1 MERDSEREQPGQTA
15 RNSDG
20 EPPVD
25 KPSGL
30 SKESK
35 KGVLRRT
42 LANFK
47 ADTLGDSAAALTYY
61 AILAIFP
68 AMLALVSILGLVSK
82 DAAKS
87 LVDNIGSLAPGAV
100 QDILSS
106 MVTQL
111 QSSGGKA
118 LTALIVGVVLALW
131 SASGYV
137 AAFMRASNSVYDI
150 GEGRPVW
157 KTLPTRFGITVAVVL
172 VLAVAAVGV
181 VVTGPLAAKVGSILG
196 LSDTFVTVWNIA
208 KWPVIAVLVAL
219 LFALLYWAA
228 PNVKR
233 GFRWVLPGALL
244 AVIIW
249 LVASGLFAVYVANF
263 SSYGKTYGTFAGI
276 IIFLVWLWI
285 SNLALLLGLEFNSE
299 LERGRALE
307 TGHPDDEEP
316 YAEPRDTR
324 KL

>member
-1 MERDSEREQPGQTA
+1 MDDDNHRDPSAATARDSRA
-15 RNSDG
+15 

-25 KPSGL
+25 KPSAL
-30 SKESK
+30 SKPSK
-35 KGVLRRT
+35 KGALRRT
-42 LANFK
+42 VKGFK
-47 ADTLGDSAAALTYY
+47 TDDLSDSAAALTYY

-68 AMLALVSILGLVSK
+68 AMLALVSILGLISK
-82 DAAKS
+82 DAAQS
-87 LVDNIGSLAPGAV
+87 LVDNIGGLAPGTV

-118 LTALIVGVVLALW
+118 LIALIVGVALALW

-137 AAFMRASNSVYDI
+137 AAFMRASNHVYGI

-181 VVTGPLAAKVGSILG
+181 VVSGPLAKKVGGILG

-208 KWPVIAVLVAL
+208 KWPVIALLVAL
-219 LFALLYWAA
+219 VFALLYWAA

-233 GFRWVLPGALL
+233 GFSWVFRGAVL
-244 AVIIW
+244 AVVIW

-263 SSYGKTYGTFAGI
+263 SSYNKTYGTFAGI

-285 SNLALLLGLEFNSE
+285 SNIALLLGLEYNSE

-307 TGHPDDEEP
+307 AGHPRDEEP
-316 YAEPRDTR
+316 YSEPRDTR

>member
-15 RNSDG
+15 RSDG

-47 ADTLGDSAAALTYY
+47 ADNLGDSAAALTYY